1 MDKKLLSVHK
11 CIKGLAINYDQLGK
25 QVGLFI
31 FKFLKSL
38 TSILLKRKLHRNQAF
53 IKQIVLC
60 RLICIF
66 FLMIYNKYIY
76 FLGVGKFWLEYIFEV
91 LELFLAIKVTKN
103 SFWEEENYI
112 LLRSNEITR
121 VTLYEI
127 YLVYY
132 NDTLNLGRFQLK
144 GEQIHCHPF
153 LYMKKL

>member
-1 MDKKLLSVHK
+1 M
-11 CIKGLAINYDQLGK
+11 
-25 QVGLFI
+25 
-31 FKFLKSL
+31 
-38 TSILLKRKLHRNQAF
+38 
-53 IKQIVLC
+53 
-60 RLICIF
+60 
-66 FLMIYNKYIY
+66 
-76 FLGVGKFWLEYIFEV
+76 GVGKFWLEYIFEV

-103 SFWEEENYI
+103 SFWEEKNYI

-132 NDTLNLGRFQLK
+132 NDTLNLGRFQLE